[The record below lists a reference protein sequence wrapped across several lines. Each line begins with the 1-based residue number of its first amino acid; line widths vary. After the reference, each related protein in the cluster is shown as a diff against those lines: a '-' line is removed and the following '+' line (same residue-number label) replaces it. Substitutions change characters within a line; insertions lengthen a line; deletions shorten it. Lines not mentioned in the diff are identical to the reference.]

1 MAIITVT
8 NTGAEGIHCMKKY
21 FKISVIFILA
31 FTMLFFSGCGSVKV
45 LFDIG
50 DAELISG
57 EIKQKY
63 KDGIEIVPPEINK
76 DGYALVGWEGNY
88 ISPEKN
94 QTITPIW
101 KKIHTVKFELDGGT
115 SNDSVSLTQQIIDG
129 EAAIAPAP
137 EKNGFSFEGWDTD
150 FSSVSEDMTVTAK
163 WKALHKVT
171 FDLNGGAT
179 YDTNLLSQL
188 VKDGEAAVLPVVQR
202 KRYNFV
208 KWDKD
213 VSNVKRNTTV
223 KAVWERA
230 KLSVSEIFNVVNPST
245 VEINT
250 YRLNDI
256 HYSTGSGFF
265 LDKYGD
271 IVTNYHVIENA
282 RKIVVKMHDGKEYT
296 VSKVV
301 SYDKEFDIAI
311 LHIELD
317 KSKIS
322 YLEVSDK
329 KVKVGDP
336 VFAIGSSLGL
346 TGTFSSGIVSQVN
359 RTVSSAPNVKFI
371 QTTTPISS
379 GNSGGPLV
387 DEYGLVI
394 GINSMS
400 YTEGQNLNLAIDISC
415 INNLKKVN
423 LTPEELFQKEGTVKW
438 IPGEN
443 VVKETAESIIGQK
456 ISLGDTVEGS
466 IVSTKELD
474 TYFVDI
480 PEESG
485 IIAIFVYC
493 ESLKDIQ
500 NIGFLPILSNVLN
513 IDKSVA
519 YPEEYYQMTAIPS
532 DDGYILVTAIVVDE
546 DIIKDYGYLG
556 FIVGGKTPMI
566 YDTFIYSMTMEE
578 FKNIF
583 TK

>member
-21 FKISVIFILA
+21 FKISVIFLLA

-101 KKIHTVKFELDGGT
+101 KKIHTVNFELDGGT

-213 VSNVKRNTTV
+213 VSNVK
-223 KAVWERA
+223 AVWERA

-256 HYSTGSGFF
+256 H
-265 LDKYGD
+265 
-271 IVTNYHVIENA
+271 
-282 RKIVVKMHDGKEYT
+282 
-296 VSKVV
+296 
-301 SYDKEFDIAI
+301 
-311 LHIELD
+311 
-317 KSKIS
+317 
-322 YLEVSDK
+322 
-329 KVKVGDP
+329 
-336 VFAIGSSLGL
+336 
-346 TGTFSSGIVSQVN
+346 
-359 RTVSSAPNVKFI
+359 
-371 QTTTPISS
+371 
-379 GNSGGPLV
+379 
-387 DEYGLVI
+387 
-394 GINSMS
+394 
-400 YTEGQNLNLAIDISC
+400 
-415 INNLKKVN
+415 
-423 LTPEELFQKEGTVKW
+423 
-438 IPGEN
+438 
-443 VVKETAESIIGQK
+443 
-456 ISLGDTVEGS
+456 
-466 IVSTKELD
+466 
-474 TYFVDI
+474 
-480 PEESG
+480 
-485 IIAIFVYC
+485 
-493 ESLKDIQ
+493 
-500 NIGFLPILSNVLN
+500 
-513 IDKSVA
+513 
-519 YPEEYYQMTAIPS
+519 
-532 DDGYILVTAIVVDE
+532 
-546 DIIKDYGYLG
+546 
-556 FIVGGKTPMI
+556 
-566 YDTFIYSMTMEE
+566 
-578 FKNIF
+578 
-583 TK
+583 